1 MLTTIKKLIFG
12 GAIFIISTQNLPAQ
26 SGLNDP
32 MTRAVMEAYTEMI
45 RENPK
50 DYEAY
55 LRRAGEYYRHNEY
68 LRALDDVNK
77 AILYTPSIETD
88 MRFQAHTLRAGIYEM
103 SHRYKQALEDL
114 NQALELDPLS
124 YPALY
129 QRANVRFE
137 LGQYSEA
144 KADYT
149 RLQRFNARS
158 QEALFGLARVA
169 VKENN
174 IGLANEYIEQAVALT
189 PSQSEAYIRRAS
201 VKSLMN
207 DYNGAVDDL
216 LLALSTDGNNTKAI
230 SEIVALANSNYAAV
244 INGLTNA
251 IRQAPRSGMF
261 YYLRGS
267 IAAAHYHYVAAIA
280 DYDFI
285 IAENLYNYAGIYASL
300 AECYYALGDYEKASA
315 NIDTAISDY
324 RDEGKHKEY
333 YVIRAKI
340 FRATGDLDRAENS
353 VNKAID
359 LDPAYTPALVEKAI
373 VCTGL
378 KKAAEASDLLGEASL
393 NDPFEPWF
401 YMLRAWILNDF
412 MNQPNSA
419 RKFYSRI
426 ADLDIDTDQVT
437 SLYGFALLF
446 NGKTAEATRWIE
458 KCLSEPDYDG
468 RNHYYG
474 ACFYAWAGKTDKAL
488 ECMRQSLQNGYANYY
503 NWTKNS
509 DGRLN
514 VEPLRDTDG
523 FRTLMSQY
531 AGIFTTDN

>member
-1 MLTTIKKLIFG
+1 
-12 GAIFIISTQNLPAQ
+12 
-26 SGLNDP
+26 
-32 MTRAVMEAYTEMI
+32 MTRAVMEAYSEMI

-77 AILYTPSIETD
+77 AILYTPSAETD

-103 SHRYKQALEDL
+103 SHRYRQALDDL

-137 LGQYSEA
+137 LGQYSDA

-230 SEIVALANSNYAAV
+230 SEIVSLANSNYAAV

-251 IRQAPRSGMF
+251 IRQAPRAGMF
-261 YYLRGS
+261 YYLRGT
-267 IAAAHYHYVAAIA
+267 IAASHHHYVAAIA
-280 DYDFI
+280 DYEFI
-285 IAENLYNYAGIYASL
+285 INEHLYNYAGIYASL
-300 AECYYALGDYEKASA
+300 AECHYALGNYEKASA

-324 RDEGKHKEY
+324 KDEGEHKNY
-333 YVIRAKI
+333 YVIRSKI
-340 FRATGDLDRAENS
+340 LRATNDLARAESS
-353 VNKAID
+353 VEKA
-359 LDPAYTPALVEKAI
+359 LLNDPAYTPALVEKAL
-373 VCTGL
+373 VLTGQ
-378 KKAAEASDLLGEASL
+378 KKAQEASDLLGEASI
-393 NDPFEPWF
+393 NDPFDPSF
-401 YMLRAWILNDF
+401 YMLRAWVLNDF
-412 MNQPNSA
+412 MNQQNSA
-419 RKFYSRI
+419 RKFYTRI

-446 NGKTAEATRWIE
+446 SGKTAEATRWME

-468 RNHYYG
+468 RNNYYG
-474 ACFYAWAGKTDKAL
+474 SCFYAWAGKPDKAL
-488 ECMRQSLQNGYANYY
+488 DCMEKSLQNGYANYY
-503 NWTKNS
+503 NWTVNT

-514 VEPLRDTDG
+514 VAPLRDTER
-523 FRTLMSQY
+523 FQKLMSQY
-531 AGIFTTDN
+531 EGIFSTDN